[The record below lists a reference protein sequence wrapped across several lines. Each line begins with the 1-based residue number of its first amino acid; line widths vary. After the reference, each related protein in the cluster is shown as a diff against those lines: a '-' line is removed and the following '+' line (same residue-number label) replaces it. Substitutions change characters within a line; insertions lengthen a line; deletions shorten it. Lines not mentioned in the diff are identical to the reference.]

1 MAQPFFSITIPT
13 YNRCD
18 LLTFAIRSILKQTFG
33 DFEIVVSD
41 NHSIDRTERAVRQFD
56 DPRVRYVKPPRHLVT
71 VDSFEYARSNAKGKL
86 VIVLNDDD
94 VLTAGALERF
104 ARESETYDADL
115 LFSNNA
121 EYRDRGFPGPERNTL
136 DVTPYQGASRVVT
149 RDEFLKPAF
158 ACRLTFNQHPSAFVF
173 SRSLAESVTSKCGR
187 FFQSNGVEY
196 CAWPLAAM
204 FARNIV
210 HIDAPLAI
218 CGRTG
223 KSWGSNLVLG
233 RARKKQ
239 IQKLIDIYYVDQRF
253 HRTPLT
259 NFTMCNLRAE
269 GILAAKHLFPKEF
282 GAYEFDEVK
291 YLKDTIAELRHRQTL
306 GVDVSTEMGELMRYL
321 DKYPP
326 MKDTLVREEE
336 AIERAR
342 QANPWI
348 RLRGK
353 LGDMGLRQARD
364 RLDAKRAAKV
374 RLSGGAEKVRRGDV
388 RTGFRVS
395 GAEFGFR
402 DIVAAADFLTRMMTN
417 HGAQRGAVASP
428 AAPGC
433 GRVEAAPL
441 TKAATTSS

>member
-1 MAQPFFSITIPT
+1 MAEPFFSITIPT

-18 LLTFAIRSILKQTFG
+18 LLTYAIRSILKQTFG

-41 NHSIDRTERAVRQFD
+41 NHSIDGTERAVRAFE

-71 VDSFEYARSNAKGKL
+71 VESFEYARSNAKGKF

-136 DVTPYQGASRVVT
+136 DVTPYHGATRLVT

-173 SRSLAESVTSKCGR
+173 SRALAESVTSKCGR

-239 IQKLIDIYYVDQRF
+239 IKKLIDVYYVDQRF
-253 HRTPLT
+253 HCVPLT

-269 GILAAKHLFPKEF
+269 GILAAKRLFPQEF
-282 GAYEFDEVK
+282 AAYDFDEVK
-291 YLKDTIAELRHRQTL
+291 YLKDTIAELQHRQTL
-306 GVDVSTEMGELMRYL
+306 GVDVSTEMEELKRYL
-321 DKYPP
+321 DKYPS
-326 MKDTLVREEE
+326 MKETLVQAEET
-336 AIERAR
+336 IERAR
-342 QANPWI
+342 KANPWM

-353 LGDMGLRQARD
+353 LGDMGLRQLRD
-364 RLDAKRAAKV
+364 RVDARRAAKV
-374 RLSGGAEKVRRGDV
+374 RLSGGAEKVCRGDV
-388 RTGFRVS
+388 RTGFRIS
-395 GAEFGFR
+395 GTRFGFC
-402 DIVAAADFLTRMMTN
+402 DIVAAADFLTAMMTT
-417 HGAQRGAVASP
+417 HGMQREPVAS
-428 AAPGC
+428 AAMPETE
-433 GRVEAAPL
+433 RVATRL
-441 TKAATTSS
+441 TKPATTSL